1 VLTSGVLA
9 SASAAPV
16 VSAVA
21 VLALAVTAG
30 VVVAATLVATVGGS
44 PVEVALSTP
53 VLISL
58 RSQVWVLVTVS

>member
-1 VLTSGVLA
+1 MGVGVDGA
-9 SASAAPV
+9 GGFGGGGAGAGC
-16 VSAVA
+16 
-21 VLALAVTAG
+21 TAG

-58 RSQVWVLVTVS
+58 RSQVWVLGTVS